1 MTAAGGDLIHPVE
14 EFASMPLYEYKCLK
28 CENVVEVLQKLNDRP
43 LRKCK
48 LCSGKLEKLISR
60 TSFQLK
66 GGGWFAHGYGGDS
79 SEKSSSSASEA
90 TSSDSSD
97 KSDKSKSKSKSKK
110 KTDSKESK
118 PAG

>member
-1 MTAAGGDLIHPVE
+1 
-14 EFASMPLYEYKCLK
+14 MPLYEYKCLE
-28 CENVVEVLQKLNDRP
+28 CENVIEVLQKLNDRP

-79 SEKSSSSASEA
+79 PEKPSSSSSSEA
-90 TSSDSSD
+90 SSSGSSD
-97 KSDKSKSKSKSKK
+97 KSDKSKSKSKK

-118 PAG
+118 AAG

>member
-1 MTAAGGDLIHPVE
+1 MTAAGGELIHPVE
-14 EFASMPLYEYKCLK
+14 EFANMPLYEYKCLE
-28 CENVVEVLQKLNDRP
+28 CENVIEVLQKLNDRP

-79 SEKSSSSASEA
+79 SEESSSSSSSEA
-90 TSSDSSD
+90 SSSGSSE
-97 KSDKSKSKSKSKK
+97 KSDKSKKK
-110 KTDSKESK
+110 KTGSKDSKA
-118 PAG
+118 AG